1 MKDVFWND
9 GLEDFLRDASDD
21 LRMPPSDRV
30 WERVRDRMH
39 PAPKWPYAAA
49 ALAIFGMGILTGVW
63 IVGDPGTPAPGGTNA
78 LAANAPQPPA
88 AAIRYA
94 PLPGPTAARSA
105 LLPRPTPATHTRTQ
119 PAADKP
125 ADPPSHAYRTAI
137 APTGAYP
144 QGRSLTPGWASTPL
158 LAEAMAEYTPLR
170 TYATPR
176 PKTASQTNRRTQITL
191 RQPLGG
197 PASPTTPSATDR
209 ILQQLG
215 RIGRK
220 TSLQLYLAPSV
231 SYRRLVG
238 QATRSGNLA
247 PSGNAIWANFGA
259 PTDVN
264 DAVTHKP
271 GVGLEGGA
279 ALVYPIGRAL
289 RLKAGLQLNF
299 TNYDIEAYSYSP
311 EIAPLS
317 ANSNGSRPAIQ
328 TVAYFRNANGFSRTW
343 LRNSHFMASIPLGV
357 EYTIAGN
364 RKVALTLASTIQPTY
379 MLRNEA
385 YLISTNLKN
394 YAEEPTLYRNW
405 NVNAGA
411 EAFLSVNTGS
421 YRWVMGPQVRYQLMS
436 SYKND
441 YPIAE
446 HLVDFGF
453 KVGIQKTLR

>member
-1 MKDVFWND
+1 MKDVFLND
-9 GLEDFLRDASDD
+9 GFEDFLRDASDE
-21 LRMPPSDRV
+21 LRMHPSDRV
-30 WERVRDRMH
+30 WEQVRNRMH

-49 ALAIFGMGILTGVW
+49 ALAIFGLGILTGVW
-63 IVGDPGTPAPGGTNA
+63 IVGGPEAQPTRLSRTATLPPAS
-78 LAANAPQPPA
+78 PA
-88 AAIRYA
+88 AARA
-94 PLPGPTAARSA
+94 AEPSFTLPSTTRPVIHTR
-105 LLPRPTPATHTRTQ
+105 PRPASLSPFTDAVPANTLAIR
-119 PAADKP
+119 
-125 ADPPSHAYRTAI
+125 SHGNS
-137 APTGAYP
+137 PTV
-144 QGRSLTPGWASTPL
+144 RNLIPGWTDNPL
-158 LAEAMAEYTPLR
+158 DDDAVSPYTPL
-170 TYATPR
+170 
-176 PKTASQTNRRTQITL
+176 TAHDGRRTA
-191 RQPLGG
+191 
-197 PASPTTPSATDR
+197 ASPRATRRLASPLLNPLARQSSPETPSTTDWIR
-209 ILQQLG
+209 RNLG
-215 RIGRK
+215 HIGRK
-220 TSLQLYLAPSV
+220 TTLQLYLTPSV

-289 RLKAGLQLNF
+289 RLKAGLQLNY

-317 ANSNGSRPAIQ
+317 ASSNGSRPAIQ

-357 EYTIAGN
+357 EYTVAGN

-411 EAFLSVNTGS
+411 EAYLSVNTGS